1 MTYDRAHVQCVNCLC
16 TFREIGLFIVIRVMS
31 FVCPFQTIG
40 MFFIFFVSFFGAF
53 RNRLA
58 CLKKTIRVPI
68 ALGVVLFVLSDMIGM
83 CIFFLKLQ
91 KVGEAEPGGG
101 VDVLPLLCRCWSWP
115 CRVPRPCRCVMCVF
129 VCVFR

>member
-58 CLKKTIRVPI
+58 CLKKTITRSDRLGSSFICIVRYDWNVHFFFEI
-68 ALGVVLFVLSDMIGM
+68 AESG
-83 CIFFLKLQ
+83 
-91 KVGEAEPGGG
+91 
-101 VDVLPLLCRCWSWP
+101 
-115 CRVPRPCRCVMCVF
+115 
-129 VCVFR
+129 